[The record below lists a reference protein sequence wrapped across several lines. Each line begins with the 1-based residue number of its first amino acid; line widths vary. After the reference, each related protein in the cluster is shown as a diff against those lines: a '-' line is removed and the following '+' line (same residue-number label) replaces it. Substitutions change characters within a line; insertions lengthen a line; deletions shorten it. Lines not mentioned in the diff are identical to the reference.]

1 LRTKRL
7 LLLALFLV
15 APTLCHAQPSSVP
28 SSFAIEGLGKATIP
42 LDGTWQFHTG
52 DDPAWASPTLNDS
65 AWEGIQTNKPWGD
78 QQHFNYTG
86 YGWYRR
92 HITIDQTT
100 DPTLDLSIYI
110 SHIDDVYE
118 LYWNGTKIGGLGKMP
133 PHPNWYWRP
142 PPQTHP
148 LGKAQ
153 SGVLAIRV
161 WKAVPTSFDSGE
173 LGGLIAPPLI
183 GSSTAIA
190 SYVGERNY
198 GWLQSRLYLGS
209 LVILYALVGTLSLLA
224 WFSDR
229 SRKLLLWMAVFAFTP
244 LSLQLL
250 SGFRIPI
257 NYILSLSI
265 QQPIFALQ
273 DISLWFLLL
282 YLLQLDDNPRL
293 VRWTKIFACISIT
306 SGTLDALLGV
316 IDPSGP
322 LGTFSQW
329 ADAVFT
335 VITTSVE
342 VFPLIL
348 IPFAFKKRHT
358 TGTWL
363 VAIFAFLTEMI
374 SVIRI
379 ASEQGRRFTHW
390 TIDQKIMA
398 PVFTIHHNPF
408 TIYLLSYTFLF
419 ISIVYAVYRYSVD
432 EGKRQG
438 AIEQEF
444 KSAQELQRIL
454 IPENLPPLPG
464 FAVTSAYRPAQQ
476 VGGDFFQLITHSDGS
491 TLFIIGDVSGKGLKA
506 AMTVSLLVGTLRT
519 LAEIF
524 EDPAEILSG
533 LNRRMHGRM
542 QNGFVTCLALR
553 LEPDGACIFANAG
566 HLPPF
571 LNNEEIPLHPAL
583 PLGLVPS
590 ASYDKTTVQL
600 EVGDRL
606 TLYTDGLLEARS
618 PSGELF
624 SFDRLQELMTTRPD
638 ARQAS
643 EAAVTF
649 GQDDDIT
656 VLTITRLATGVE
668 STTLLEA
675 PILVPSAV

>member
-1 LRTKRL
+1 LRIKRL
-7 LLLALFLV
+7 LLLALFV
-15 APTLCHAQPSSVP
+15 APTLCHAQPSSAS

-52 DDPAWASPTLNDS
+52 DDLAWASPTFNDS
-65 AWEGIQTNKPWGD
+65 AWEGIQTDKPWGA

-92 HITIDQTT
+92 HITMDQTT
-100 DPTLDLSIYI
+100 DPSLDLSIYI
-110 SHIDDVYE
+110 RHIDDIYE
-118 LYWNGTKIGGLGKMP
+118 IYWNGTKIGGLGKMP
-133 PHPNWYWRP
+133 PHPVWYWQP
-142 PPQTHP
+142 PAQSYPF
-148 LGKAQ
+148 GKPG

-161 WKAVPTSFDSGE
+161 WKAAPTSFDTGVT
-173 LGGLIAPPLI
+173 GGPVSPPLI
-183 GSSTAIA
+183 GTSAAIA
-190 SYVGERNY
+190 SYIAQRNY
-198 GWLQSRLYLGS
+198 GWLQSRLYVGG
-209 LVILYALVGTLSLLA
+209 LVILYSLVGTLSLLA
-224 WFSDR
+224 WLSDR
-229 SRKLLLWMAVFAFTP
+229 SRKLLLWMAFFAFTP
-244 LSLQLL
+244 LGLQLL
-250 SGFRIPI
+250 AGFRIPI
-257 NYILSLSI
+257 AYILSLSL
-265 QQPIFALQ
+265 QQPIFSLQ

-293 VRWTKIFACISIT
+293 VRWTKIFAVISIT
-306 SGTLDALLGV
+306 TGTLDGLLGV

-329 ADAVFT
+329 ADGVFT
-335 VITTSVE
+335 VVFTSVE

-358 TGTWL
+358 TATWL

-374 SVIRI
+374 SVTRI

-390 TIDQKIMA
+390 TIDEKITA
-398 PVFTIHHNPF
+398 PIFTIDHNNF

-419 ISIVYAVYRYSVD
+419 ISIVYAVYRYSAD
-432 EGKRQG
+432 ENKRQV

-553 LEPDGACIFANAG
+553 LEPDGTCIFANAG

-571 LNNEEIPLHPAL
+571 LNDQELTLHPEL

-600 EVGDRL
+600 QVGDRL

-624 SFDRLQELMTTRPD
+624 SFGRLHDLMTTHPD

-675 PILVPSAV
+675 PTLVPTAV